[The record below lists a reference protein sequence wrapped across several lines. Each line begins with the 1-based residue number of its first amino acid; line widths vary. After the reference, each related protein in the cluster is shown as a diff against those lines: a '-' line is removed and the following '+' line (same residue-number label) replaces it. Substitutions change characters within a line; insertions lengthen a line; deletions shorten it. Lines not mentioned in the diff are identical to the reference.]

1 MRNVGQFHSERKSY
15 DLETE
20 RKPGR
25 DHLLTRFRGDSAVEI
40 SVTFKHEIKISFV
53 TSSLDVTFNT
63 SQTKYFGNEKTDYQE
78 N

>member
-25 DHLLTRFRGDSAVEI
+25 DHLLTRLRDDDSAVEI
-40 SVTFKHEIKISFV
+40 SVTFKHETKNQFV

-63 SQTKYFGNEKTDYQE
+63 SQTKYFGNEKPDF
-78 N
+78 

>member
-25 DHLLTRFRGDSAVEI
+25 DHLLTRFRDDSAVEI
-40 SVTFKHEIKISFV
+40 SVTFKHETKIS
-53 TSSLDVTFNT
+53 S
-63 SQTKYFGNEKTDYQE
+63 
-78 N
+78 